1 MTRQN
6 FENEVEK
13 LKSEIELRDIEIKR
27 CLAKIETLEDTILD
41 MEFNLS
47 KNSDQNDYILLKNK
61 VKHLENY
68 NRELKDKMGFLRL
81 ENIKLKMKL
90 EEKNKEFYDNL
101 SLINVIENDFHTKK
115 ANQGGYSKVKI
126 KNTGTTRELFKIL
139 ELKCPICETHKKIK
153 IPLNIINPSSKMITI
168 NIPEKSICDHSF
180 QILIDQSF
188 KVKKYQ
194 IGNFESNLIE
204 YADSKYFPIEIISQI
219 RTFIDDI
226 DVLGL
231 VIFDDEWNVQF
242 ASMPSEFV
250 FDLFKEIN
258 LRKKQK
264 DRRITKLYMELKNE
278 NKMFIENIDI
288 LNYDYNLILLFSP
301 KINFGMGTM
310 LLKDIREKLEKSI
323 TNYREDI
330 T

>member
-6 FENEVEK
+6 FENELEK
-13 LKSEIELRDIEIKR
+13 MKSEIELKDIEIKR
-27 CLAKIETLEDTILD
+27 CLTKIETLEDTILD

-47 KNSDQNDYILLKNK
+47 EKSDQSDYIILKNK

-101 SLINVIENDFHTKK
+101 SLISVIDNDYHTKK
-115 ANQGGYSKVKI
+115 FNQSEDSKI
-126 KNTGTTRELFKIL
+126 KRKITRTTIGSFEIL

-153 IPLNIINPSSKMITI
+153 IPLNIIKPSSKMITI
-168 NIPEKSICDHSF
+168 NIPENSICEHTF
-180 QILIDQSF
+180 QVVIDQSF

-194 IGNFESNLIE
+194 IGSFESNIIE
-204 YADSKYFPIEIISQI
+204 YADSKYIPVEVISQI

-226 DVLGL
+226 DVLGI
-231 VIFDDEWNVQF
+231 VIFDEEWNVLF
-242 ASMPSEFV
+242 ASMPSESV

-264 DRRITKLYMELKNE
+264 DRLITKLYIETKNE
-278 NKMFIENIDI
+278 NKIFIENIDI
-288 LNYDYNLILLFSP
+288 LHYNLILLFSP
-301 KINFGMGTM
+301 KINYGMGKM
-310 LLKDIREKLEKSI
+310 LFKDIKEKLGKCL
-323 TNYREDI
+323 TNYREGI